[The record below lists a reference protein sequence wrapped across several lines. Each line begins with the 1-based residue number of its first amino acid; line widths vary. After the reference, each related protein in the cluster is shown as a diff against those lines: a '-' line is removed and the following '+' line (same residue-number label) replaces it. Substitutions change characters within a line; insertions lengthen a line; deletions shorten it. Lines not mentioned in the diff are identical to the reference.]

1 MKKRNDLKVV
11 FKTYEQQQIILLPPR
26 LNELGPVNYPV
37 RVVNKVLD
45 QVDIQPLIDQYKP
58 GGTSSYNPRMLL
70 KVIVF
75 AYINHTYK
83 LHYNKENDCYYRP
96 MGQAMTNI
104 GTSVKT
110 TSTGYWQTII
120 NYS

>member
-11 FKTYEQQQIILLPPR
+11 SKTYEQQQIILLPPR

-58 GGTSSYNPRMLL
+58 GGTSSYNPRMLR

-83 LHYNKENDCYYRP
+83 LHYNKGKRLLLPPYGSGND
-96 MGQAMTNI
+96 
-104 GTSVKT
+104 
-110 TSTGYWQTII
+110 
-120 NYS
+120 